1 MWNPK
6 YFHEMITKRVIITT
20 SVFPSQSWMRPSSP
34 TLCRVASIRA
44 SGMRSLLNTMPVIA
58 SDSTY
63 GTKNSSRKMARP
75 GKRRLSRTA
84 SASENG
90 IWRSERQDDDQHVV
104 AHRLPEHVARQGNL
118 VVLEPDEVRQRP
130 EPVPLVQAEMRGLE
144 DRDDDE
150 DEVQRQRGQE
160 EEADRQPLPRQPQT
174 RTGRRSVRLATR
186 PCFPPTEWAGR

>member
-1 MWNPK
+1 
-6 YFHEMITKRVIITT
+6 
-20 SVFPSQSWMRPSSP
+20 
-34 TLCRVASIRA
+34 
-44 SGMRSLLNTMPVIA
+44 MPVIA

-104 AHRLPEHVARQGNL
+104 AHRLPEHVARQGDL
-118 VVLEPDEVRQRP
+118 VVLEPDEVRQRA
-130 EPVPLVQAEMRGLE
+130 EAVPLVQAELGRLE

-150 DEVQRQRGQE
+150 DEVQHERGQQ
-160 EEADRQPLPRQPQT
+160 EEADRQPLPGQPRT
-174 RTGRRSVRLATR
+174 RTGCRSVRLAAR
-186 PCFPPTEWAGR
+186 PCVPPMEWAGRLSRPARGRRVYE